1 MAAFRERAARSPAA
15 PGVPMGEAPRAL
27 REDIGFILNRAA
39 HQVRERF
46 GAALAPLAL
55 TPRHY
60 ALLSLLAEAR
70 GLTQQQAGG
79 RAFCDRTTT
88 VNVMDD
94 LERLGLARRAPRPDD
109 RRAHMVQ
116 LTAKGRQA
124 QARARTLARRVNAE
138 YLRPLT
144 RAEARQLRALLLRVT
159 AGASAQSGGG
169 RRK

>member
-1 MAAFRERAARSPAA
+1 
-15 PGVPMGEAPRAL
+15 MGEAPEAL

-39 HQVRERF
+39 RQLRERL
-46 GAALAPLAL
+46 GAALAPLAI

-60 ALLSLLAEAR
+60 ALLSLLAEAC

-94 LERLGLARRAPRPDD
+94 LERLGLARRVPRPDD

-116 LTAKGRQA
+116 LTGKGRQA
-124 QARARTLARRVNAE
+124 QARARTIARRVNAD

-144 RAEARQLRALLLRVT
+144 GAETRQLRALLLRLT
-159 AGASAQSGGG
+159 AGASLASGGG
-169 RRK
+169 RRR